1 MPNKDCKIRGV
12 HKTSHRFRIRL
23 EDFRKKVTPDNSS
36 NSNSLDL
43 TVNADAQIYACLIVC
58 TFRHILLKHLGG
70 GCHRFLQF
78 RHGNAPRRTLHS
90 DQVVQREFHMEAAYH
105 L

>member
-1 MPNKDCKIRGV
+1 MPNKDCKIRVV

-43 TVNADAQIYACLIVC
+43 TVNADAQTYACLIVC
-58 TFRHILLKHLGG
+58 TFRHI
-70 GCHRFLQF
+70 
-78 RHGNAPRRTLHS
+78 
-90 DQVVQREFHMEAAYH
+90 
-105 L
+105 